1 MASNENPRDQG
12 PAAAPPAGGDP
23 AGAASTAAAAGIGSG
38 AGEAATP
45 APRLVLGLAAQGALR
60 WVAADVTVI
69 VREVC
74 ARLDLTPVAAAAL
87 GRAVAGACM
96 LLRLATK
103 TPSRLVLDIRGDGPL
118 RQVLVEV
125 DQEGNIRATV
135 GNPRVVVPD
144 LPNTKLAVGDAVGS
158 GNLRVLREF
167 GDGASYHSHVQ
178 LVSGEI
184 GDDLAHYLEQSEQSR
199 SAVLVGVLGRRSGV
213 AAAGGLIVEVLP
225 GAPDAVVAALESNL
239 ASIAGVSWLLEDG
252 GVDRVLEA
260 VLAGLGSEVKET
272 GELRYRCR
280 CSRERL
286 RQHLVLLP
294 ADDRDYLAEEDGAI
308 EADCVF
314 CGNRYRFT
322 PEELVPEESRPPS

>member
-1 MASNENPRDQG
+1 MACNEDREDQD
-12 PAAAPPAGGDP
+12 AGRVTP
-23 AGAASTAAAAGIGSG
+23 EASAAAASEDAGGVAG
-38 AGEAATP
+38 AGST
-45 APRLVLGLAAQGALR
+45 APRLVLGLAGQGALR
-60 WVAADVTVI
+60 WVAADVTGI
-69 VREVC
+69 VRELC

-96 LLRLATK
+96 LLRLASK
-103 TPSRLVLDIRGDGPL
+103 TPNRLVLDIRGDGPL

-125 DQEGNIRATV
+125 DDEGNIRATV

-144 LPNTKLAVGDAVGS
+144 LPNTKLAVGDAVGA

-167 GDGASYHSHVQ
+167 GDGGSYHSHVR

-184 GDDLAHYLEQSEQSR
+184 GDDLAHYLRQSEQSQ

-225 GAPDAVVAALESNL
+225 GAPEAAVARLESNL
-239 ASIAGVSWLLEDG
+239 AGIAGVSWLLEEG
-252 GVDRVLEA
+252 GVERVLDA
-260 VLAGLGSEVKET
+260 VLAGLEPAVKET
-272 GELRYRCR
+272 RGLRYRCR

-322 PEELVPEESRPPS
+322 PEELVPDESRLPS